1 MSHGVIHI
9 CNFVTPP
16 SDKEC
21 LEMIWS
27 QGRACRT
34 CGTTC
39 YRKGWN
45 RREVDADN
53 RKLVAKKNKELVR

>member
-1 MSHGVIHI
+1 
-9 CNFVTPP
+9 
-16 SDKEC
+16 
-21 LEMIWS
+21 MIWS